1 MNKKRQERQ
10 ADFVFTCRLAILSF
24 LTYNLRRIIE
34 VVKLL
39 GKTIRQLSEELQ
51 LSKQA
56 INQRISSIK
65 DFRSKHTH
73 KVKNHLEIDEQGVK
87 ILANFDKQKRQDQQ
101 VNRQERQA
109 ENDKQDKKKTNIN
122 DVLLKQLDVKD
133 QQISKLQKSLDQQQ
147 QLQLATLAENR
158 QLKGHI
164 QKLNGLL
171 ESSNSTQKR
180 QATKKN
186 DNLSNNDNS
195 SYIKDKNDK
204 QDKNGVVDA
213 DEKQRKI
220 HKNKTNKS
228 WWHFWKNT

>member
-1 MNKKRQERQ
+1 M
-10 ADFVFTCRLAILSF
+10 
-24 LTYNLRRIIE
+24 
-34 VVKLL
+34 

-87 ILANFDKQKRQDQQ
+87 MLADFGKQKRQDQQ
-101 VNRQERQA
+101 VDRQERQVK
-109 ENDKQDKKKTNIN
+109 NDKQDKRETNIN
-122 DVLLKQLDVKD
+122 DVLLKQLDIKD

-164 QKLNGLL
+164 QELNGLL

-180 QATKKN
+180 QATNKN
-186 DNLSNNDNS
+186 GNLSNSVNAS
-195 SYIKDKNDK
+195 RYKVENDK
-204 QDKNGVVDA
+204 QDKDGVVGT
-213 DEKQRKI
+213 DEKQKKI
-220 HKNKTNKS
+220 HKNKANKS
-228 WWHFWKNT
+228 WWHFW

>member
-1 MNKKRQERQ
+1 MIFEQKTTRTASR
-10 ADFVFTCRLAILSF
+10 FCFYLSVGDLVV

-34 VVKLL
+34 VVKPL

-65 DFRSKHTH
+65 GFRSKHTY
-73 KVKNHLEIDEQGVK
+73 KVKNHLEIDEQGVEM
-87 ILANFDKQKRQDQQ
+87 LANFDKQKRQ
-101 VNRQERQA
+101 ERQVK
-109 ENDKQDKKKTNIN
+109 NDKQDKRETNIN

-186 DNLSNNDNS
+186 DNLSSGANS
-195 SYIKDKNDK
+195 SNTMDKTDK
-204 QDKNGVVDA
+204 QDKNRVVDTN
-213 DEKQRKI
+213 EKQKRI
-220 HKNKTNKS
+220 HKNKVNNS
-228 WWHFWKNT
+228 WWHFW

>member
-1 MNKKRQERQ
+1 M
-10 ADFVFTCRLAILSF
+10 
-24 LTYNLRRIIE
+24 
-34 VVKLL
+34 VKLL

-87 ILANFDKQKRQDQQ
+87 MLANFDKQKRQKQ
-101 VNRQERQA
+101 QA

-122 DVLLKQLDVKD
+122 NVLLKQLDVKD

-147 QLQLATLAENR
+147 QLQLATLSENR

-164 QKLNGLL
+164 QKLNGLI

-180 QATKKN
+180 QVTNKN
-186 DNLSNNDNS
+186 DNLSNGANS
-195 SYIKDKNDK
+195 SNTMDKTDK
-204 QDKNGVVDA
+204 QDKNRVVDTN
-213 DEKQRKI
+213 EKQKKV

-228 WWHFWKNT
+228 WWRFWK

>member
-1 MNKKRQERQ
+1 MNEKRQERQ
-10 ADFVFTCRLAILSF
+10 ADFVFSCRLAILSF
-24 LTYNLRRIIE
+24 LTYNLRWVIE

-87 ILANFDKQKRQDQQ
+87 MLANFDKQKRQDQQ

-180 QATKKN
+180 QATRKN
-186 DNLSNNDNS
+186 GNLSNGANS
-195 SYIKDKNDK
+195 SNTKDKNDK
-204 QDKNGVVDA
+204 Q
-213 DEKQRKI
+213 EKIVLSIPTRSKRKYI
-220 HKNKTNKS
+220 KIKS
-228 WWHFWKNT
+228 IIVGGIFGEN